1 MDKEMID
8 QMVTKAHV
16 AQKAF
21 EALPDAV
28 NLACLQAMAKCV
40 FYGAERWARMAVDE
54 TGMGVYEHKVIKKQ
68 GKSRILWDSVRR
80 AKAYGVLRRDEENG
94 IIEIAKPSGVVCAVT
109 PCTNPV
115 VTPLCNAMFAL
126 KTRNAIIIA
135 PHPRGKNCAGQLV
148 HEWNKELAKLG
159 APENLI
165 QVLAEPS
172 TELGGY
178 LMSRSDVVIA
188 TGGMGMVKAA
198 YSSGKPSYGVGA
210 GNVQCIV
217 DRNIDL
223 SIAVGKMIEGR
234 IFDNGIICSGE
245 QTVIAHEDDYAEVIM
260 AMQKKGALYVDDPAV
275 LQRLRSVLWDEK
287 GVFSRYAVGQSV
299 KKIGEMAGLS
309 VKPEHVVIVAKAE
322 GRGAE
327 DLLCKEKMCPVM
339 AAFSYKTFEEAV
351 SIAQA
356 NLEMEGAGHSAA
368 IHSFNDEHILYAGE
382 RLTVSRFLVNQVSSK
397 MVGGSFHNG
406 LAPTTTLGCGTWG
419 NNSVSENVTF
429 KHLMNITRVSYCLP
443 DRVVPTDA
451 ELWGEFK

>member
-1 MDKEMID
+1 MSKGLIDK
-8 QMVTKAHV
+8 MVAKARV

-21 EALPDAV
+21 ETLPDEV

-40 FYGAERWARMAVDE
+40 FDGAEKWARMAVDE
-54 TGMGVYEHKVIKKQ
+54 TGMGVYEHKVLKKQ
-68 GKSRILWDSVRR
+68 GKSRILWDSVRHV
-80 AKAYGVLRRDEENG
+80 KAYGVLRHDEVNG
-94 IIEIAKPSGVVCAVT
+94 IIEIAKPAGVVCAVT

-135 PHPRGKNCAGQLV
+135 PHPRGKKCAAQLV
-148 HEWNKELAKLG
+148 KEWNEKLAKLG

-165 QVLAEPS
+165 QVVTEPS
-172 TELGGY
+172 TETGGY
-178 LMSRSDVVIA
+178 LMSRADVVVA

-210 GNVQCIV
+210 GNVQCII
-217 DRNIDL
+217 DRNVDL
-223 SIAVGKMIEGR
+223 AVAAGKMIEGR

-245 QTVIAHEDDYAEVIM
+245 QTVIAHEDDYAAVI
-260 AMQKKGALYVDDPAV
+260 AEMQKKGALYVDDPAA

-299 KKIGEMAGLS
+299 QKIGEMAKLP
-309 VKPEHVVIVAKAE
+309 VTPEHVVIVAKAD
-322 GRGAE
+322 GAGTG

-351 SIAQA
+351 DIAQA
-356 NLEMEGAGHSAA
+356 NLNIEGAGHSAA
-368 IHSFNDEHILYAGE
+368 IHSHNDAHILYAGE
-382 RLTVSRFLVNQVSSK
+382 RLTVSRFLVNQISSK
-397 MVGGSFHNG
+397 MVGGSFFNG

-429 KHLMNITRVSYCLP
+429 KHLMNTTRISYCLTG
-443 DRVVPTDA
+443 RKVPTDA
-451 ELWGEFK
+451 ELWGKIQ